1 MSKANMRDV
10 AEHAK
15 VSVATVSHV
24 INNTRFVADETKK
37 RVLKSIEEL
46 DYIPDAMARIFKTGK
61 KNLIG
66 FVVPDIANAFFAT
79 IIEEIENV
87 ISTQNYRLI
96 VVNTKET
103 ESREAEHIRALS
115 SGIVDGLIIASTMKD
130 FDQIK
135 SALSTD
141 IPLVFIDRE
150 LPGCNCD
157 TITISNYDSI
167 FQGIQTLVMS
177 GHTKIGYIA
186 GLMRLSTTEER
197 LSAYKDAMKH
207 FGLPLEENFIQYGD
221 SMSQSAIPSLLKL
234 LDMKCTAVIA
244 SNNVM
249 SDDVIYYLSDKD
261 IKIGKDL
268 EIIGYNDTG
277 HENYQMRKVHMVSQ
291 PVKEMGRLAGKQILK
306 RICLLEDSPKN
317 IILQSAFVPRN
328 N

>member
-1 MSKANMRDV
+1 MRDV
-10 AEHAK
+10 AEHAN

-24 INNTRFVADETKK
+24 INNTRFVSDETKK

-66 FVVPDIANAFFAT
+66 FIVPDIANAFFAT

-87 ISTQNYRLI
+87 ISKQNYRLI

-130 FDQIK
+130 FGQIK
-135 SALSTD
+135 AALSTD
-141 IPLVFIDRE
+141 IPLVCIDRE
-150 LPGCNCD
+150 LPGCTCD
-157 TITISNYDSI
+157 TITVSNYDSI
-167 FQGIQTLVMS
+167 FQGIQTLVAA
-177 GHTKIGYIA
+177 GHKKIGYIA
-186 GLMRLSTTEER
+186 GLMHLSTTVER

-207 FGLPLEENFIQYGD
+207 FSLSLEENCIQYGD

-234 LDMKCTAVIA
+234 LDMECTAVIA

-261 IKIGKDL
+261 IKIGNDL

-306 RICLLEDSPKN
+306 RVCMLDDAPKN